1 VGVNM
6 PYQDLIRTTEN
17 KCKAID
23 HRLYVINNDE
33 NFSKDTLLAL
43 TEERTVL
50 YNELSRLRR
59 LQWEEDNERVEIDDR
74 YRYRR

>member
-1 VGVNM
+1 M
-6 PYQDLIRTTEN
+6 PYQDLTRTTEN

-43 TEERTVL
+43 TEERVML

-59 LQWEEDNERVEIDDR
+59 LQWEEDNERVEIDDNR
-74 YRYRR
+74 

>member
-1 VGVNM
+1 MGVNM

-23 HRLYVINNDE
+23 HRLYVINKDE

-59 LQWEEDNERVEIDDR
+59 LQWEEDNERVEIDDNR
-74 YRYRR
+74 